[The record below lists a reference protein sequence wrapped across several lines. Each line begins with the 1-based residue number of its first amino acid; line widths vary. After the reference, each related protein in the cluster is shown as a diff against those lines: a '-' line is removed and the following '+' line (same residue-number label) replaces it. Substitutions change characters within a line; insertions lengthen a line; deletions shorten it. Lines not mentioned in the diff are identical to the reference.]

1 MLMVKRNSS
10 PVLSDLIDNFFSN
23 DIVDRMDRSLK
34 VMPKTNVLENEKDY
48 SVEMMVPGYDKSDF
62 QLNVEN
68 NMLIVSANKEEKK
81 EEKNDSKVIFREY
94 SVQSF
99 ERSFTLSNDVDSN
112 KIEAKYENG
121 VLSIHI
127 PKKEEA
133 IVKKL
138 IKIK

>member
-1 MLMVKRNSS
+1 MVKRNSS

-94 SVQSF
+94 SVKSF